1 MSDSDRS
8 QALPLSEARRAEI
21 ADLWYRAVRP
31 TGFSPHPAA
40 TVRAQFR
47 ALTDQAIAVVG
58 GAPGARETAE
68 DAGAAVVRLGYDQ
81 PRALGATLEV
91 LARELVGGLEPAQ
104 ALALQ
109 PRLSAALGAM
119 ASGFAA
125 QSRATIL
132 TEQEEIRGAL
142 LVARQQAE
150 ERLRDEE
157 HLRAREQA
165 TRATA
170 EAERDHLQQI
180 LDVLPEGILIVDDT
194 GRFVLNNRAATAIIG
209 RDLAGLA
216 VPMIDPA
223 APTRHMLRRVDG
235 AALSLQELPMVRA
248 ILQGAETRG
257 EQFLVHNA
265 VSGQDVPVLVNS
277 APLHD
282 RDHRPMG
289 AVAVFQDITALKD
302 LERTRE
308 LFLSAVSHDLKSPLT
323 SIQGLAQLLHHQVA
337 QEGTPRSARWVKSL
351 DTMLRSVRSM
361 TRLLDELRDVTR
373 LQLGQTLDLDR
384 SSTDLIALVHTVV
397 ERYQATAPDRLH
409 LQLSAPAISGM
420 VDGPRLERVVTNL
433 VTNALKYSP
442 AGGVVTVRF
451 AREETAEGPQAVLV
465 VQDQGIGIPAADIP
479 HVFAL
484 FHRGTNVVGQ
494 IEGTGMGL
502 ASAHEIVQRHG
513 GVITVESQEGVGTT
527 FTVSVPLHG
536 DSAAALVAF
545 DQ

>member
-8 QALPLSEARRAEI
+8 QALPFSEARRTEI

-40 TVRAQFR
+40 TVRAQLR
-47 ALTDQAIAVVG
+47 ALTDRAIAIVG
-58 GAPGARETAE
+58 GEHSAWEAAE
-68 DAGAAVVRLGYDQ
+68 DVGAAVVRLGYDQ

-91 LARELVGGLEPAQ
+91 LARELVVDLAPAQ
-104 ALALQ
+104 VAALQ
-109 PRLSAALGAM
+109 PRLGAALGAM

-125 QSRATIL
+125 QSRTTIL

-142 LVARQQAE
+142 LAARQQAE
-150 ERLRDEE
+150 DRLRHEE
-157 HLRAREQA
+157 QLRAREQA

-180 LDVLPEGILIVDDT
+180 LDVLPEGILIVDDM
-194 GRFVLNNRAATAIIG
+194 GCFVLNNRAATAITG

-216 VPMIDPA
+216 MPMIDQA

-235 AALSLQELPMVRA
+235 AALSLEDLPMERA

-265 VSGQDVPVLVNS
+265 VSGRDVPVLVNS

-323 SIQGLAQLLHHQVA
+323 SIQGLAQLLRHQIA

-351 DTMLRSVRSM
+351 DTLLRSVRSM

-384 SSTDLIALVHTVV
+384 SSTDLTALVQTVV
-397 ERYQATAPDRLH
+397 ERYQATAPDRIH
-409 LQLSAPAISGM
+409 LQVSALAISGV

-442 AGGVVTVRF
+442 AGGVVTVRLT
-451 AREETAEGPQAVLV
+451 REETAGGPQAVLV

-484 FHRGTNVVGQ
+484 FHRGINVVGILSKSRGARPPRALRGRGPQ
-494 IEGTGMGL
+494 
-502 ASAHEIVQRHG
+502 SR
-513 GVITVESQEGVGTT
+513 VG
-527 FTVSVPLHG
+527 
-536 DSAAALVAF
+536 
-545 DQ
+545 